1 MTVTIQFTLT
11 LISSHRMYM
20 LAYSQCSNNFGDW
33 RGRVSEILEQN
44 SLIQHNDSHSCLI
57 IYDTLNWMGEV
68 VNVILGVIMIAR
80 LHAMYQ
86 RSRKIGFF
94 FSTLS
99 ADIYSLDPQI
109 YLGLAEI
116 FQVVQMFVLGPR
128 LILGVGEYHAELV
141 ANSNTATA
149 MTSIAFQERVH
160 QMVHVSNS
168 SRSGKMHIYCEVVHS
183 KRLATSGTRT
193 TDMDEGDGDGSNKA
207 SAYYRDS
214 CNIFTMPASKL
225 IALAK
230 TRRLGGLLRPCKG
243 VTVSQVLVSACCT
256 CKRREV
262 SERLWELR
270 EALAGQPVIC
280 SGLQARNAL
289 SVTRIYWYT

>member
-1 MTVTIQFTLT
+1 
-11 LISSHRMYM
+11 M
-20 LAYSQCSNNFGDW
+20 LLDLSG
-33 RGRVSEILEQN
+33 
-44 SLIQHNDSHSCLI
+44 LI

-86 RSRKIGFF
+86 RSRKVSHASFLVISCLQIGFF

-160 QMVHVSNS
+160 QTVHVSNS

-193 TDMDEGDGDGSNKA
+193 TDMDEGDADGSNKA